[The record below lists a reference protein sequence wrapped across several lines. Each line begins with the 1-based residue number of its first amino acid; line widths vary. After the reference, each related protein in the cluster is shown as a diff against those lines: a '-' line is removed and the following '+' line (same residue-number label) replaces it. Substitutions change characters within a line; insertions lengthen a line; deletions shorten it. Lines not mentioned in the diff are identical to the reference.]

1 MPDSRVG
8 SLPGGLRG
16 DSVVLVVIAG
26 VAITQLATGLS
37 QAIAPGF
44 FFDQIGPFGVRNDHY
59 IRDNASWTLAVG
71 ALLVLSLWRPRWRV
85 PLLAFIT
92 LEFTLHAINH
102 LVDIG
107 KAHPKSTGVG
117 DFVSLAAGTAVLGWA
132 LLRAIR
138 EERS

>member
-1 MPDSRVG
+1 MPEERVSR
-8 SLPGGLRG
+8 LPGGLSG
-16 DSVVLVVIAG
+16 DSVVLAVIAG
-26 VAITQLATGLS
+26 VAITQLAIGLS
-37 QAIAPGF
+37 QAFAPRF

-71 ALLVLSLWRPRWRV
+71 LALLVSLRRATWRV

-92 LEFTLHAINH
+92 LEFALHAINH

-107 KAHPKSTGVG
+107 KAHPKSAGVT
-117 DFVSLAAGTAVLGWA
+117 DFVSLAIGAAVLGWA

-138 EERS
+138 DERS